1 MKSENAEKTGGAVP
15 CIVTLDGPA
24 GVGKST
30 LARQVAAALGV
41 AYLDTGAMFR
51 TIALRLE
58 PCFRFSGPSSEAVEA
73 ARADVAAALA
83 REFSKNSFAL
93 EGSGESARLLC
104 DGAPVGEE
112 IRTEEAGMLAA
123 RAGLFP
129 EVRDFLKAAQR
140 RLGAVFSL
148 VAEGRD
154 MGTVVFPDACC
165 KIFLDA
171 AVEVRAERRCLQLRE
186 QGKEADPAQIAE
198 QIRLRDEQ
206 DSNRDIAP
214 LRPAKD
220 ARIIDT
226 SRMGTQA
233 VRDAIL
239 RVIQERASSPRQ
251 CALRRKDRAIPRDE
265 ALDILRRGEYGV
277 LAMTDADGWPYAV
290 PLSFVFMD
298 DAVYFHSAKS
308 GRKAEA
314 LGRDNRVCFTVV
326 GDTEPVY
333 SGDFS
338 TFFESAL
345 VFGRVAHVE
354 NAEEKYRSLRALAQ
368 KYLPE
373 HMDKFDSD
381 LQKSIKRTAVFK
393 LLPEIISGKAKRR

>member
-1 MKSENAEKTGGAVP
+1 MKSENAEKTGGAAP

-58 PCFRFSGPSSEAVEA
+58 PCFRFSGPSPAAVEA

-83 REFSKNSFAL
+83 REFFENSFAL
-93 EGSGESARLLC
+93 EGSGENTRLLC
-104 DGAPVGEE
+104 DGSPVGEE

-186 QGKEADPAQIAE
+186 LGKEADHAQIAE

-206 DSNRDIAP
+206 DSSRTIAP
-214 LRPAKD
+214 LRPADD
-220 ARIIDT
+220 ARVIDT
-226 SRMGTQA
+226 SRMSIQA
-233 VRDAIL
+233 VREAIL
-239 RVIQERASSPRQ
+239 RVIRDRASAPRQ
-251 CALRRKDRAIPRDE
+251 CAMRRKDRAVSDEE

-290 PLSFVFMD
+290 PLSYVFMD
-298 DAVYFHSAKS
+298 GALYFHSAKS

-314 LGRDNRVCFTVV
+314 LRRDSRVCFTVV

-338 TFFESAL
+338 TFFESVL

-354 NAEEKYRSLRALAQ
+354 DAAEKYRSLLGLAQ
-368 KYLPE
+368 KYLPGNI
-373 HMDKFDSD
+373 DKADSSIH
-381 LQKSIKRTAVFK
+381 KSIKRTAVFK
-393 LLPEIISGKAKRR
+393 LLPEIITGKAKRN